1 MSVNVFFM
9 RMTLGLCLA
18 LLSCGQQKKPPKVMR
33 MNPFSEQ
40 SDLTDV
46 EKEFL
51 RLSTLAVKGD
61 AKAQTSL
68 AHKYALGKGVEKD
81 MNEAVRWYRVA
92 GNQGEA
98 EAQFNLGYMYY
109 NGEGLPRDF
118 VKAVEWFRKS
128 AAQGNAGAQGS
139 LGLMYDNGEGVA
151 EDNEEA

>member
-1 MSVNVFFM
+1 
-9 RMTLGLCLA
+9 
-18 LLSCGQQKKPPKVMR
+18 

-51 RLSTLAVKGD
+51 RLSTLSVKGD

-98 EAQFNLGYMYY
+98 EAQFNLGILLDRYLQRPQLALAAYERY
-109 NGEGLPRDF
+109 LTLTDAEELRVQAWIADLRERLQAAEAPAADPAA
-118 VKAVEWFRKS
+118 AVTVE
-128 AAQGNAGAQGS
+128 QTP
-139 LGLMYDNGEGVA
+139 
-151 EDNEEA
+151 